1 MKKLTALLLSV
12 VLVLSLAACGSA
24 NKPAYAQKMMELT
37 SSAQND
43 ND

>member
-24 NKPAYAQKMMELT
+24 NKL
-37 SSAQND
+37 SLIHI
-43 ND
+43 